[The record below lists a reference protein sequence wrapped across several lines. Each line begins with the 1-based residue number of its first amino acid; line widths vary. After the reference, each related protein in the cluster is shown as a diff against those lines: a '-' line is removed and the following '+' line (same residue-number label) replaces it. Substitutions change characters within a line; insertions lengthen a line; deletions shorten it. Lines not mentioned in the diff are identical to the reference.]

1 MKYQIPNVL
10 PGRHVQPTIKRAF
23 SLVINIIGGKSLWFT
38 AHATITAH
46 QGPDHVQLTLLN

>member
-1 MKYQIPNVL
+1 MKYQIPNIL

-38 AHATITAH
+38 TQHMQLQLLAH
-46 QGPDHVQLTLLN
+46 QLYMD

>member
-38 AHATITAH
+38 TQHM
-46 QGPDHVQLTLLN
+46 QL